1 MSRQSWYDF
10 EAPGA
15 PGKPDHAAYDAI
27 VIGGGHNGLITAA
40 YLAKAG
46 RKVLVLERRHVLGGS
61 AVSEELHPGFTF
73 SVCSYVISLFRP
85 HIMRELELA
94 RRGLEI
100 IPLDTSYVPGLD
112 HPGLCR
118 WGDSARSRREIEKF
132 SRRDAEIYP
141 EFGIQM
147 TKLARFAKPFID
159 EKAPDPT
166 SFHPSDLL
174 QLKRAADRFKELGDD
189 LVSLQFKLTTMGGV
203 DFLREFFE
211 SDQLIAPMSCSGI
224 IGTMLGVNSPGTAY
238 VLLHHYMGEIDGSS
252 RAWAFPVGGTG
263 AVSEAIASSARA
275 FGAEIRCEA
284 PVAKIRVDKGQAT
297 GVVMANGDEIA
308 ARSVVSGCD
317 PRLTFLG
324 FVGREHLPADFAEG
338 IERYKNRGS
347 SGKVNLALD
356 RFPEFKHR
364 PGVGPHVTGD
374 VAIAPSTDYLETAYD
389 EAKYGT
395 FSSRPFINVV
405 FPSLLDPG
413 MAPAGKHVMSCFV
426 QYAPYEIK
434 EGPSHWPERR
444 EAFGDAVVDT
454 LAEYC
459 PGLKE
464 SILHRQVLT
473 PWDMEQQWGLTEG
486 NIFHGELSLDQL
498 LFQRPTAGWA
508 RYATPVK
515 NLWLCGS
522 GAHPGGGVMAAPGAL
537 AAKEMLKRGA
547 V

>member
-1 MSRQSWYDF
+1 M
-10 EAPGA
+10 
-15 PGKPDHAAYDAI
+15 KYDAI
-27 VIGGGHNGLITAA
+27 IVGGGHNGLTCAA

-46 RKVLVLERRHVLGGS
+46 RKVLVVEKRHVVGGV
-61 AVSEELHPGFTF
+61 ACTEEIHPGFRYT
-73 SVCSYVISLFRP
+73 VCSYVVSLLRP
-85 HIMRELELA
+85 AIIRDLELA
-94 RRGLEI
+94 RFGLRI
-100 IPLDTSYVPGLD
+100 VPLECSFTPHLEG
-112 HPGLCR
+112 PGLCR
-118 WGDSARSRREIEKF
+118 WPDPDLTRREIARF
-132 SRRDAEIYP
+132 SAKDAEIYP
-141 EFGIQM
+141 HFGKTMGQ
-147 TKLARFAKPFID
+147 LARFTKPVID
-159 EKAPDPT
+159 ENAPDPE
-166 SFHPSDLL
+166 SMMPGDLL
-174 QLKRAADRFKELGDD
+174 QLLGLGKRFRELGDD
-189 LVSLQFKLTTMGGV
+189 LGALQFKLTTMSGV
-203 DFLREFFE
+203 DFLREWFE

-224 IGTMLGVNSPGTAY
+224 IGTFLGVKSPGTAY

-252 RAWAFPVGGTG
+252 RAWGFPVGGTG
-263 AVSEAIASSARA
+263 AVSEAIAASARH
-275 FGAEIRCEA
+275 FGAEIRLES
-284 PVAKIRVDKGQAT
+284 PVERILIEGGEAT
-297 GVVMANGDEIA
+297 GVVLEGSGDELRA
-308 ARSVVSGCD
+308 GCVVSGCE

-324 FVGREHLPADFAEG
+324 LVGEQHLDDDFAAG
-338 IERYKNRGS
+338 IKRFKLRGS
-347 SGKVNLALD
+347 SGKVNMALD
-356 RFPEFKHR
+356 RFPDFSCR
-364 PGVGPHVTGD
+364 PGDGPHVRGD
-374 VAIAPSTDYLETAYD
+374 VAIAPSTDYLERAYD
-389 EAKYGT
+389 DAKYGD
-395 FSSRPFINVV
+395 FSKRPYINVV
-405 FPSLLDPG
+405 FPSLLDRT
-413 MAPAGKHVMSCFV
+413 MAPPGKHVMSCFV